1 MSNLF
6 LYASAAAF
14 AFAGTCIYTSQDEPA
29 PQAVELVGDA
39 YSLIIERDGQEYVA
53 DYNLTLSD
61 CGAAMASLQSIKPHA
76 WPACERQP
84 QGLIGKGA

>member
-1 MSNLF
+1 MRNLF
-6 LYASAAAF
+6 LYVSSAVF
-14 AFAGTCIYTSQDEPA
+14 AFAGTCIYSHQAGP
-29 PQAVELVGDA
+29 AVELVDDVDA
-39 YSLIIERDGQEYVA
+39 YSLIIERDGQEFVA

-61 CGAAMASLQSIKPHA
+61 CGAAMASLQHIKPKA